1 MHGAVLLMFKNVNP
15 ILSHEKVLTR
25 IIVHYN
31 GHVFLEECN
40 VLFFFK
46 KNL

>member
-31 GHVFLEECN
+31 GLEECN